1 MFEMSSLE
9 NSEMDEGGWETVLC
23 IALVLTRKAAQ
34 AAALLGS

>member
-9 NSEMDEGGWETVLC
+9 DPEMDEEGGTVLC